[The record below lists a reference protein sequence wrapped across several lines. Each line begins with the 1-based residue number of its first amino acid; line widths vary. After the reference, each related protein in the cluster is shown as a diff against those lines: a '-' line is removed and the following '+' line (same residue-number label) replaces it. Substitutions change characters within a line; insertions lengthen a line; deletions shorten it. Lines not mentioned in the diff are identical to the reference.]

1 MRKSR
6 CIFHKHIVGI
16 SKFCYN
22 LNNKN
27 GRDKMFYIVV
37 GSITILALILL
48 IFAIYYNKFQ
58 FAIIK
63 INEAEENAD
72 IYLNKKFDFLK
83 RCSPIIRKELRK
95 KKILEEVEQI
105 SVEDL
110 NHFKLNESLNKAYG
124 DLFKVIDDHEKLLK
138 SENLLGI
145 LNELNDNE
153 EDLMASIKFYNDTVV
168 EFNRLISSFP
178 SNIIRLFFRYK
189 RKEFYSQEKHEIFEI
204 LKDDEK
210 KTV

>member
-1 MRKSR
+1 
-6 CIFHKHIVGI
+6 
-16 SKFCYN
+16 
-22 LNNKN
+22 
-27 GRDKMFYIVV
+27 MFYIVV
-37 GSITILALILL
+37 SSITILAFILL

-72 IYLNKKFDFLK
+72 LYLNKKFDLLK

-95 KKILEEVEQI
+95 KKILEEVEKLP
-105 SVEDL
+105 VGEF
-110 NHFKLNESLNKAYG
+110 NHFELNEALNKAYNN
-124 DLFKVIDDHEKLLK
+124 LFQIIDDHEKLLK

-168 EFNRLISSFP
+168 GFNRLITSFP
-178 SNIIRLFFRYK
+178 SNVIRLFFRYK

-210 KTV
+210 KTD

>member
-1 MRKSR
+1 M
-6 CIFHKHIVGI
+6 INQGLFF
-16 SKFCYN
+16 SKYIEGMKKLCYN

-27 GRDKMFYIVV
+27 GRGKMFYIIV
-37 GSITILALILL
+37 GSITVLAFILL

-72 IYLNKKFDFLK
+72 LYLNKKFDLLK
-83 RCSPIIRKELRK
+83 RCSSIIRKELRK
-95 KKILEEVEQI
+95 KKILEEIDQLPVE
-105 SVEDL
+105 EF
-110 NHFKLNESLNKAYG
+110 NHFELNEALNKSYNN
-124 DLFKVIDDHEKLLK
+124 LFQIIDDHEKLLK

-168 EFNRLISSFP
+168 GFNRLITSFP

-210 KTV
+210 KTD